1 MTSKASRNAILAACG
16 IASAAGVYAAAV
28 FLAPPPPAPAPA
40 VAEAI
45 ALPEAQAGTTA
56 AHAPQPAPQPA
67 PPALPSFANVD
78 PAAFGVLP
86 VTMSAAPLTPL
97 RGSLLDTTKPLAIS
111 STTSLET
118 IGATFAD
125 PGSGMPQLGGAS
137 ALDGPAD
144 AGLSERVTQSAV
156 VEPQAP
162 PPKGKII
169 VIDASE
175 GTKLDPLR
183 QRNWDLN
190 AVQVIPPSVPTT
202 QR

>member
-16 IASAAGVYAAAV
+16 IASAAGAYAAAV
-28 FLAPPPPAPAPA
+28 FLAAPPPAPAPA
-40 VAEAI
+40 VAEAGSFP
-45 ALPEAQAGTTA
+45 AAQVGTTA
-56 AHAPQPAPQPA
+56 AHAPQPA

-137 ALDGPAD
+137 PLDGPAD

>member
-1 MTSKASRNAILAACG
+1 MTSKASRIALIAGVGMAS
-16 IASAAGVYAAAV
+16 ASAAFVAAV
-28 FLAPPPPAPAPA
+28 LLTAPAAQSPSPAPVQAAAPA
-40 VAEAI
+40 VAPAETLPAEA
-45 ALPEAQAGTTA
+45 A
-56 AHAPQPAPQPA
+56 
-67 PPALPSFANVD
+67 PALPTFANID

-86 VTMSAAPLTPL
+86 ASMSSTPLPPL
-97 RGSLLDTTKPLAIS
+97 RGAMLENASPLPLSSMSSLQS
-111 STTSLET
+111 

-125 PGSGMPQLGGAS
+125 PVASGMPQLGGAS

-144 AGLSERVTQSAV
+144 AGLEERVAQSAV
-156 VEPQAP
+156 APQAP
-162 PPKGKII
+162 PTPKGKII
-169 VIDASE
+169 VLDASE

>member
-16 IASAAGVYAAAV
+16 IASAAGAYAAAV
-28 FLAPPPPAPAPA
+28 FLAAPPPAPAPA
-40 VAEAI
+40 VAGAEAV
-45 ALPEAQAGTTA
+45 APPTVTA
-56 AHAPQPAPQPA
+56 AHAPQPA